1 MPGCLA
7 FVILVLLW
15 QTQDGPV
22 IILGTFFLSLTYE
35 VARRA
40 LSQHV
45 ASTRIPDRLPRDI
58 VERR

>member
-7 FVILVLLW
+7 VIVLVLLW

-40 LSQHV
+40 LSAHV
-45 ASTRIPDRLPRDI
+45 ERTRVPDRLPRDI